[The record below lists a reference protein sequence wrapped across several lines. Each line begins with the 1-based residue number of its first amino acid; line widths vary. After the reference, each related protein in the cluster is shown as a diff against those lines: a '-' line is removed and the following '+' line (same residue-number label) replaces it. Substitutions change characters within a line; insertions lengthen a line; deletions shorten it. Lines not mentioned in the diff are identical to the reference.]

1 MSSSLFT
8 RIEKLES
15 RRGTDGQVLLIWLTP
30 GEDVTA
36 AVLAANKAGLFGSGD
51 LVMCVEWLGDDPMPK
66 PRWLKRTG
74 ERFSEQE
81 DRCICAMLEKRVAT
95 VDALVATREPAD
107 VQELVRPMPR
117 DLSEI
122 SSVDLMHCALGVK
135 T

>member
-15 RRGTDGQVLLIWLTP
+15 RRRTDDQVLLIWLIP
-30 GEDVTA
+30 GEDVDA

-74 ERFSEQE
+74 ERFSVQE
-81 DRCICAMLEKRVAT
+81 DDCICAMLEKRVAM
-95 VDALVATREPAD
+95 VDVLVATGEPAEA
-107 VQELVRPMPR
+107 QGLARPMPR
-117 DLSEI
+117 DLSEM

>member
-30 GEDVTA
+30 GEDVDA
-36 AVLAANKAGLFGSGD
+36 AVLAANKTGLFGSGD

-66 PRWLKRTG
+66 PRWLKRAG

-81 DRCICAMLEKRVAT
+81 DRCIYAMLEKRVAT
-95 VDALVATREPAD
+95 VESLVATGEPAD
-107 VQELVRPMPR
+107 VQGLVRPMPR